1 MATVA
6 VKPGA
11 RPKSLRPDLVEKVI
25 AIGSIALLSALLY
38 SMAQGF
44 GTWDR
49 IPVVVWLHLVTIAIA
64 LALTPLLMLRRRGDR
79 WHRRLGW
86 TWSIAMF
93 STGVIS
99 LGIRGLGEGHL
110 SWIHL
115 FSLLTIVSVPL
126 LVLAARAHKVQ
137 QHRSSVRGLIIGAL
151 LIAGVFTFIP
161 GRILGNWMFG

>member
-6 VKPGA
+6 VKPGPK
-11 RPKSLRPDLVEKVI
+11 PKSLRPDLVEKGI
-25 AIGSIALLSALLY
+25 AVGSIALLAALLY